1 MIRLLDAGFTRL
13 KKSKVFLLIC
23 LFSIGFA
30 LFMLGVSYKDMKQYQ
45 EVINVAQLLLNY
57 STMIGVVIA
66 IFTSLFLGVEY
77 SEGAIRNKISMGHK
91 RTAIYLSNLI
101 LTSITSVFAYLLFML
116 VVGMIGIP
124 LFGGITAPILM
135 LVKVLGCILVAI
147 VAYSSLFTFIAMM
160 ISNKTVMAITSIMVV
175 FLMMMGSLT
184 CLDILGMPK
193 TIQTTTIL
201 NQETNEFKI
210 EEMPNPKYPS
220 ATERKVYQTLLDIN
234 PAGQMFQLA
243 GRTVPNLKALPLY
256 SLGILI
262 VFTGGGLAL
271 FKKKELK

>member
-45 EVINVAQLLLNY
+45 EVIDVAQLLLNY

-124 LFGGITAPILM
+124 YLEESQRLF
-135 LVKVLGCILVAI
+135 
-147 VAYSSLFTFIAMM
+147 
-160 ISNKTVMAITSIMVV
+160 
-175 FLMMMGSLT
+175 
-184 CLDILGMPK
+184 
-193 TIQTTTIL
+193 
-201 NQETNEFKI
+201 
-210 EEMPNPKYPS
+210 
-220 ATERKVYQTLLDIN
+220 
-234 PAGQMFQLA
+234 
-243 GRTVPNLKALPLY
+243 
-256 SLGILI
+256 
-262 VFTGGGLAL
+262 
-271 FKKKELK
+271 